1 MSHPDAED
9 LAIGALEGLPDDEVR
24 RHVEQCPLCRDEV
37 ESLRRVVDAGRA
49 GGRRDDFSHERPSE
63 AVWDRIASDLG
74 LDADSSTAATTTS
87 PVAASAATTSAPVA
101 ATDRRWW
108 QRPTAWVAAAAL
120 ALGAIATVAIQS
132 FVADDR
138 GAVVASADLE
148 PLPGW
153 SAAGTAEVTEQSGG
167 ERVLVVDLETEPDQ
181 GYREVWL
188 ISVDL
193 QRLVSLGV
201 LTGSEGRFD
210 VPGGLDLEDFAIVD
224 VSAEPLDGDPAHSGD
239 SIVRG
244 ELA

>member
-1 MSHPDAED
+1 MSHPDPED
-9 LAIGALEGLPDDEVR
+9 LAIGALEGLPDEVR
-24 RHVEQCPLCRDEV
+24 RHVEQCPQCRDEV
-37 ESLRRVVDAGRA
+37 ESLRHVVDAGRA
-49 GGRRDDFSHERPSE
+49 GGRREDIPHERPSE
-63 AVWDRIASDLG
+63 AVWERIASDLRLHG
-74 LDADSSTAATTTS
+74 EGATATTRTS
-87 PVAASAATTSAPVA
+87 PVVASAATRTSPVA

-120 ALGAIATVAIQS
+120 ALGAIATVTIQR
-132 FVADDR
+132 FVSPDR
-138 GAVVASADLE
+138 GAVVASADLQ

-153 SAAGTAEVTEQSGG
+153 SAAGTAEVTERSGG

-193 QRLVSLGV
+193 ERLVSLGV

-210 VPGGLDLEDFAIVD
+210 VPGGLDLGDFAIVD

-244 ELA
+244 ELS